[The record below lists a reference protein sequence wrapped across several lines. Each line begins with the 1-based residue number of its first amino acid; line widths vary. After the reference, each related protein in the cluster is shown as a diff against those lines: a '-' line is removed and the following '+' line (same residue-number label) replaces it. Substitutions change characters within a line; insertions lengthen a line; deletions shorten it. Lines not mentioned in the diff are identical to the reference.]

1 MYETYEL
8 SWNIQLQ
15 DYMNKNKREF
25 SFEKVVARSSQ
36 NGATRTMPPPTPPS
50 SRRSKTTSNGLVNE
64 AITNLKRAM
73 NNNSEDEFQQF
84 ANHIAAQLRQL
95 LQNALLL
102 QEKIRSL
109 ITKERISCMSLPS
122 PLHVQIP
129 QDVIYL
135 SPSTSLSDQSNIENR
150 DILQEAIIS
159 FNSEDFI

>member
-1 MYETYEL
+1 MEY
-8 SWNIQLQ
+8 SHQ
-15 DYMNKNKREF
+15 DYMNKNKRELA
-25 SFEKVVARSSQ
+25 FEKVVARSSQ
-36 NGATRTMPPPTPPS
+36 NGATRTMPPATPPRS
-50 SRRSKTTSNGLVNE
+50 KRSKTTSISLVNE

-84 ANHIAAQLRQL
+84 VNHIAAQLKRL

-102 QEKIRSL
+102 QEEIRIL
-109 ITKERISCMSLPS
+109 ITRERISCMTLPS

-135 SPSTSLSDQSNIENR
+135 SPSTSSCDQSNIENR

-159 FNSEDFI
+159 INSEDFV